1 METGHLTV
9 MELGEILYSR
19 VMEKMALYS
28 GYGANN
34 KALKLGIADVKPRGW
49 GWYAHGR
56 FSLPTP
62 ALAKSDALS
71 CAIALLPSSGE
82 RFLIVSVESIE
93 VTFDTGLRKEA
104 VMRDDTFAA
113 ITSEAT
119 AIVRVLAID
128 KNGQVVREL
137 EPSACV
143 MSDAWG

>member
-1 METGHLTV
+1 
-9 MELGEILYSR
+9 
-19 VMEKMALYS
+19 MEKVALYS

-34 KALKLGIADVKPRGW
+34 KALKLGIADVKPKGW

-82 RFLIVSVESIE
+82 RFLIVSGQFRPKAVESIE